1 MSLLIRKIKK
11 SKWLQG
17 DEVPDDVPADAIT
30 GGCVRTQ
37 CNTLSVW
44 EVQDENKIDE
54 AVLAIV
60 SAGHRLET
68 IDVVPIER
76 EHLEQNEIDCKQ
88 IPGRTEVKDLAETH
102 IDLCN
107 LAYREL
113 GIIAYHIADKFR
125 QGKVKRYRKKRL
137 EEILRD
143 AIQNKRLK
151 ITDLEDSISERLQN
165 ESG

>member
-1 MSLLIRKIKK
+1 MSLLIRKINRN
-11 SKWLQG
+11 KWLQN
-17 DEVPDDVPADAIT
+17 DTVPDDVPADAIT

-37 CNTLSVW
+37 RNTLSVW

-60 SAGHRLET
+60 SAGHHLET
-68 IDVVPIER
+68 IDVVPIDR
-76 EHLEQNEIDCKQ
+76 EHLEQNEINCKE
-88 IPGRTEVKDLAETH
+88 IPGRTKVKDLADTH
-102 IDLCN
+102 VDLCN

-125 QGKVKRYRKKRL
+125 QGKVKRYRKKYL

-143 AIQNKRLK
+143 AIQKKRLK
-151 ITDLEDSISERLQN
+151 ITDLEDAISEKLQN
-165 ESG
+165 ESD

>member
-11 SKWLQG
+11 CKWLQD

-60 SAGHRLET
+60 SAGHHLET
-68 IDVVPIER
+68 IDVVPIDR

-88 IPGRTEVKDLAETH
+88 IPGRTEVKDLADTH

-113 GIIAYHIADKFR
+113 GIIVYHIAGKFR
-125 QGKVKRYRKKRL
+125 QDKVKRYRERQIK
-137 EEILRD
+137 EILRT
-143 AIQNKRLK
+143 AIQKQRLE
-151 ITDLEDSISERLQN
+151 IENLSESIRKKL
-165 ESG
+165 